1 MSDYS
6 DRPARRPRRRDRDD
20 EDEVTLRRRSR
31 QPEQVPAPVLPLIY
45 GIASCLLSCLGP
57 VGLALGGLAF
67 YRANVALGELP
78 DDRRG
83 DSARS
88 TMALARILGGVG
100 MALSGV
106 ALVVALVLNFVSPRT
121 GPNGGQPVAQQQPPP
136 QPRQPQQPQQQRPVP
151 GGQQPPAP
159 KKPAPK
165 PKPKPVQVTYHVV
178 GDPPPDQQADRVR
191 QALAAIPEIDP
202 ASVEVTASEI
212 RFRMPPRTVHT
223 PIYRAIEK
231 LGYRVKSTTSTPVP

>member
-6 DRPARRPRRRDRDD
+6 DRPTRRRRRDRYD
-20 EDEVTLRRRSR
+20 EDDDPAPRRRSR
-31 QPEQVPAPVLPLIY
+31 QAEQVSAPVLPLIY

-121 GPNGGQPVAQQQPPP
+121 GTN
-136 QPRQPQQPQQQRPVP
+136 
-151 GGQQPPAP
+151 
-159 KKPAPK
+159 
-165 PKPKPVQVTYHVV
+165 
-178 GDPPPDQQADRVR
+178 
-191 QALAAIPEIDP
+191 
-202 ASVEVTASEI
+202 
-212 RFRMPPRTVHT
+212 
-223 PIYRAIEK
+223 
-231 LGYRVKSTTSTPVP
+231 